1 MRPKTVLL
9 VHNYYRGRGGEDQLF
24 TVEAELLEQ
33 LGNRVVR
40 YEDYNDRIQSSFL
53 AGLTSAWNHRSYE
66 RIREIV
72 RSHQPDVAHFHNTFP
87 LISPAAYY
95 AVRKLGVPVVQTIS
109 NFRLLCP
116 GGLFLRDGLPC
127 EDCPKHG
134 SLLPVLAHRCYRAS
148 LPATAA
154 VAGMITLHR
163 AVGTWR
169 RVVDAYITL
178 SQFARTKFVNAG
190 WPAERIAVKS
200 NFVAPDPGI
209 GDGSGGYALFV
220 GRLSEEKGIKTLVE
234 AWGRLPNIPLIV
246 AGDGPLAATAWP
258 PQVTAIGYATRERVF
273 SLMKNARALVF
284 PSICYENAPLTILEA
299 FACGLPVIASNIGSI
314 PEFVT
319 HGRTGLLFRVG
330 DAEDLARQVTTMFE
344 DSVLEMRELARR
356 EYLAKYTSD
365 QNYRALME
373 IYATAM
379 ESRAQTRTLKRR
391 LVKHEA

>member
-134 SLLPVLAHRCYRAS
+134 SLLPALAHRCYRAS

>member
-9 VHNYYRGRGGEDQLF
+9 VHNYYRERGGEDQLF
-24 TVEAELLEQ
+24 TVEARLLEQ

-40 YEDYNDRIQSSFL
+40 YEDYNDRIQSGLL
-53 AGLTSAWNHRSYE
+53 AGLTSTWNQGSYE

-72 RSHQPDVAHFHNTFP
+72 RSNQPDVAHFHNTFP

-127 EDCPKHG
+127 EDCPKHA
-134 SLLPVLAHRCYRAS
+134 SLLPALSHRCYRAS

-163 AVGTWR
+163 AVGTWHR
-169 RVVDAYITL
+169 AVDAYITL
-178 SQFARTKFVNAG
+178 SQFARDKFVNAG

-200 NFVAPDPGI
+200 NCVAPDPGI

-234 AWGRLPNIPLIV
+234 AWRRLPNIPLIV
-246 AGDGPLAATAWP
+246 AGDGPLAATVWP
-258 PQVTAIGYATRERVF
+258 PHVTAIGYATRERVF

-330 DAEDLARQVTTMFE
+330 DAEDLAHQVTTMFE
-344 DSVLEMRELARR
+344 GSVLEMRESARR

-391 LVKHEA
+391 LVNHEA